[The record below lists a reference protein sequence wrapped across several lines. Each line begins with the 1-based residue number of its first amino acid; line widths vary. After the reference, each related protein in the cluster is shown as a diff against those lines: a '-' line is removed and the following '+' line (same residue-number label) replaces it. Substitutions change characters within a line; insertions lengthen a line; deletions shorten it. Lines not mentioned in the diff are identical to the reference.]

1 MTKGGTDWD
10 DLLALD
16 REHVWH
22 PYASLPASHP
32 SLPVVSAQGVRLRL
46 ADGRELIDGMSSWW
60 CAIHGYRH
68 PALDAAVREQLGRMA
83 HVMFGGLT
91 HEPAV
96 RLAERLVNITP
107 EGLERV
113 FFADSGS
120 VSVEVAIKMALQ
132 YQRAVG
138 RPERTRL
145 LTVRGG
151 YHGDT
156 FGAMAVC
163 DPVGGMHSMF
173 TDVLAHHVFAER
185 PPCGFDRPLDEAW
198 AEHVGDLFA
207 RHAHELAAVIVEPVV
222 QGAGGMR
229 FHSPGCISLLRR
241 LCDHHG
247 LLLILDEIATGFGRT
262 GALFACEHAG
272 TAPDIMCV
280 GKALTG
286 GYLTL
291 AATLCTAEI
300 AQAIS
305 AGEGSALMHGPTY
318 MANPLAC
325 SVALA
330 SLELLAAGDGD
341 GRRPLVPEGISA
353 GWRENVARI
362 ERGLRDGLAPA
373 RELPGVADVRV
384 LGAIGVVQLEREVD
398 IAAATAAAVAQGV
411 WLRPF
416 RDLIYTMPPY
426 VVGDDEMATVTNA
439 IIAAVEAGSPQIA
452 VRPTRG

>member
-1 MTKGGTDWD
+1 MGDWD

-22 PYASLPASHP
+22 PYASLPAGDP
-32 SLPVVSAQGVRLRL
+32 ALPVLSADGVRLRL
-46 ADGRELIDGMSSWW
+46 DDGRELIDGMSSWW

-68 PALDAAVREQLGRMA
+68 PALDAAVREQLKLMA

-91 HEPAV
+91 HEPAI
-96 RLAERLVNITP
+96 RLAQRLARIAP
-107 EGLERV
+107 RGLEHV

-145 LTVRGG
+145 LTWRGG

-163 DPVGGMHSMF
+163 DPVGGMHSLF
-173 TDVLAHHVFAER
+173 TGVLAEHVFADR
-185 PPCGFDRPLDEAW
+185 PPDGFERPLDEAW
-198 AEHVGDLFA
+198 AAGVSELVA
-207 RHAHELAAVIVEPVV
+207 SHAHELAAVIVEPVV

-229 FHSPGCISLLRR
+229 FHSPSCVALLRG
-241 LCDHHG
+241 LCDEHG

-262 GALFACEHAG
+262 GALFACEHAAI
-272 TAPDIMCV
+272 APDIMCV

-291 AATLCTAEI
+291 AATLCTTEI
-300 AQAIS
+300 SQAIS
-305 AGEGSALMHGPTY
+305 AGEGGALMHGPTY

-330 SLELLAAGDGD
+330 SLELLGVEEPVGRDHEGAGRAHEPCAMGTASET
-341 GRRPLVPEGISA
+341 GA
-353 GWRENVARI
+353 WRANVSRVEHA
-362 ERGLRDGLAPA
+362 LRDGLAPV
-373 RELPGVADVRV
+373 RSLPGVADVRV
-384 LGAIGVVQLEREVD
+384 LGAIGVVALEREVD
-398 IAAATAAAVAQGV
+398 LPAATAAAVAHGV

-416 RDLIYTMPPY
+416 RDLIYTMPAY
-426 VVGDDEMATVTNA
+426 VTDERDLAA
-439 IIAAVEAGSPQIA
+439 IAEAIAAA
-452 VRPTRG
+452 VRAG

>member
-1 MTKGGTDWD
+1 
-10 DLLALD
+10 
-16 REHVWH
+16 
-22 PYASLPASHP
+22 
-32 SLPVVSAQGVRLRL
+32 
-46 ADGRELIDGMSSWW
+46 MSSWW

-68 PALDAAVREQLGRMA
+68 PQLDAAVREQLGRMA

-91 HEPAV
+91 HEPAI
-96 RLAERLVNITP
+96 RLAERLVEIAP
-107 EGLERV
+107 DGLERV

-132 YQRAVG
+132 YQRASG

-145 LTVRGG
+145 FTVRGG

-173 TDVLAHHVFAER
+173 TDVLAEHVFAER
-185 PPCGFDRPLDEAW
+185 PPDGFDAQLDAGW
-198 AEHVGDLFA
+198 AAHVGELLA
-207 RHAHELAAVIVEPVV
+207 RHAHELAAVIVEPAV

-229 FHSPGCISLLRR
+229 FHSPACVALLRR
-241 LCDHHG
+241 LCDEHG

-272 TAPDIMCV
+272 VLPDVMCV

-291 AATLCTAEI
+291 AATLCTPAV
-300 AQAIS
+300 ADTIS
-305 AGEGSALMHGPTY
+305 TGEGGALMHGPTY

-330 SLELLAAGDGD
+330 SLDLLADG
-341 GRRPLVPEGISA
+341 A
-353 GWRENVARI
+353 WRQSVARI
-362 ERGLRDGLAPA
+362 ESGLRDGLAPA
-373 RELPGVADVRV
+373 RELPGVLDVRV
-384 LGAIGVVQLEREVD
+384 LGAIGVVQMEREVD
-398 IAAATAAAVAQGV
+398 VAAATAAAVEQGV
-411 WLRPF
+411 WVRPF
-416 RDLIYTMPPY
+416 RDLIYTMPAY
-426 VVGDDEMATVTNA
+426 VSGSEDLNRVTTA
-439 IIAAVEAGSPQIA
+439 LLAAARTG
-452 VRPTRG
+452 